1 MRKVGFV
8 YDAAFLQHDTGAG
21 HPERAD
27 RLRYLLQYL
36 ESTDLLPHLSEL
48 TPTPAPMAAIERVHP
63 QSHIEHVQSACK
75 KGRFFLDSDTVVS
88 EKSFDI
94 ALLAAG
100 GLINACDSV
109 MRAENQHAFCAVRPP
124 GHHAEPE
131 RAMGF
136 CLFNSVAIAA
146 RHLQAEHGIEKVCII
161 DWDVHHGNGTQ
172 AAFYDDPT
180 VLYISTHQHPL
191 YPGTGRAD
199 EIGTGGAEG
208 ITLNFQMSPGQ
219 GDSEYLKVFEDKIAP
234 AVCDF
239 NPDFML
245 LSAGFDA
252 HKDDPLA
259 NMELST
265 AGFGEITGI
274 VRDLSDECCSG
285 RLVSVL
291 EGGYNLEALAHS
303 VEEHL
308 KRVLE

>member
-8 YDAAFLQHDTGAG
+8 YDSAFLQHDTGAA

-27 RLRYLLQYL
+27 RLKYLMEYL
-36 ESTDLLPHLSEL
+36 ESRDLRPEL
-48 TPTPAPMAAIERVHP
+48 NDITPTPAPIAAIRRVHP

-75 KGRFFLDSDTVVS
+75 KGQFFLDSDTVVS

-100 GLINACDSV
+100 GLMNACDSV
-109 MRAENQHAFCAVRPP
+109 MRDENQHAFCAVRPP

-180 VLYISTHQHPL
+180 VLYISLHQHPL
-191 YPGTGRAD
+191 YPGTGRTEERGQSAG
-199 EIGTGGAEG
+199 EGA
-208 ITLNFQMSPGQ
+208 TLNFQMSPGQ
-219 GDSEYLKVFEDKIAP
+219 GDVEYLNVFEEQIVP
-234 AVCDF
+234 AVRDF
-239 NPDFML
+239 NPDFL
-245 LSAGFDA
+245 LVSAGFDA
-252 HKDDPLA
+252 HRDDPLA
-259 NMELST
+259 NMEVST

-274 VRDLSDECCSG
+274 ARALSDECCSG

-308 KRVLE
+308 KTVLK